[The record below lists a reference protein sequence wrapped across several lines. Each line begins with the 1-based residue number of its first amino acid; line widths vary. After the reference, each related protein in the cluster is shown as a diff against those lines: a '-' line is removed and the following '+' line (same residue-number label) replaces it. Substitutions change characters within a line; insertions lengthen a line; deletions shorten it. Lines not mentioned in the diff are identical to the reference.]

1 MGPAILRD
9 GGELAR
15 EEGVVRG
22 DADGGCSLGVGG
34 AAGEGV
40 PAVLLGERKFGGL
53 ELESVGDV
61 GGRLGE
67 RGGGLRPRG

>member
-1 MGPAILRD
+1 
-9 GGELAR
+9 
-15 EEGVVRG
+15 
-22 DADGGCSLGVGG
+22 LGVGE

-40 PAVLLGERKFGGL
+40 PAVLLGERNFGGL